1 MAKKKA
7 KKKATKGSARKSL
20 KLRKKPLRDL
30 PAKKKVKG
38 GDASLS
44 PSQQA
49 AQELDACTQLGFT
62 NRQQLRPNRSSAS
75 PSDNFAQIYTIPNG
89 CYSAR
94 AIGDVWSQ
102 HRRRLVASFQQHAR
116 RWRHR
121 LVD

>member
-7 KKKATKGSARKSL
+7 KKATKASARKSL

-49 AQELDACTQLGFT
+49 ALKSLPTKPAPTPQPTFAPPYVPVQPGLQTP
-62 NRQQLRPNRSSAS
+62 RPS
-75 PSDNFAQIYTIPNG
+75 
-89 CYSAR
+89 
-94 AIGDVWSQ
+94 
-102 HRRRLVASFQQHAR
+102 
-116 RWRHR
+116 
-121 LVD
+121 